1 MASLAVLRDERPNW
15 RPNRFG
21 HGIWGCT
28 LDFQFPVVKLLDYA
42 RDVAGLEASSNPFA
56 VVVLAHLKTQETR
69 NDPVARL
76 SWKTQLVKD
85 LYERGFTSGQVRQ
98 LFRFIDWLMDL
109 PVEAD
114 ERFWQDIERYEEE
127 KRMPYVTGVERR
139 AEIRGQ
145 LKSIEVVL
153 EAKFGEAGRK
163 LMEEIR
169 LIKDPQKLLAIAG
182 AIPRASTPEEL
193 RKIWQADS

>member
-1 MASLAVLRDERPNW
+1 M
-15 RPNRFG
+15 
-21 HGIWGCT
+21 
-28 LDFQFPVVKLLDYA
+28 Q
-42 RDVAGLEASSNPFA
+42 
-56 VVVLAHLKTQETR
+56 
-69 NDPVARL
+69 
-76 SWKTQLVKD
+76 D

-98 LFRFIDWLMDL
+98 LFRFIDWLMDQ